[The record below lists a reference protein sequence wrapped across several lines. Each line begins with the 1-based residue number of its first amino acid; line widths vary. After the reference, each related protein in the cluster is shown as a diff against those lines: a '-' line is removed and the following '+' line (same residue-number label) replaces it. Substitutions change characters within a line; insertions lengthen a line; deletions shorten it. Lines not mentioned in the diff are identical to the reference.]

1 MKKST
6 KGALAAAAAGTLLL
20 GGAGTY
26 AFWTDTATV
35 DGGDIASGSIT
46 LSSVVCADDWTH
58 SENDDV
64 VEFIVPGDSIT
75 KHCTGTLTL
84 VGEHIGA
91 TVDLEAASVE
101 SLNGSLGSEVTA
113 EAVMTS
119 PGATVSSPGVHDVEI
134 DINVAFPDTVTS
146 DSSQTSTA
154 SLDELTLTA
163 TQTHDS

>member
-64 VEFIVPGDSIT
+64 VEFIVPGD
-75 KHCTGTLTL
+75 
-84 VGEHIGA
+84 
-91 TVDLEAASVE
+91 
-101 SLNGSLGSEVTA
+101 
-113 EAVMTS
+113 
-119 PGATVSSPGVHDVEI
+119 
-134 DINVAFPDTVTS
+134 
-146 DSSQTSTA
+146 
-154 SLDELTLTA
+154 
-163 TQTHDS
+163 